1 MVLGRQKNFRCPNFE
16 NINFGLKVSIKTEQ
30 QEIKLTQE
38 NHTTILKS
46 FKTQQHQLSGSSIT
60 RRHQSVAAS

>member
-1 MVLGRQKNFRCPNFE
+1 MALFKE
-16 NINFGLKVSIKTEQ
+16 ILKCQ

-38 NHTTILKS
+38 NHTAILKS

-60 RRHQSVAAS
+60 QRHQSVAAS